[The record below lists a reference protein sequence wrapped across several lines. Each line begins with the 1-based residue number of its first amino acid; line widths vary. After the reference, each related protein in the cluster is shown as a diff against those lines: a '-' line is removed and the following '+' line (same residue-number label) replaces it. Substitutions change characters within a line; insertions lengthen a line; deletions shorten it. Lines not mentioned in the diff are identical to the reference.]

1 MPVSPL
7 ASLDTN
13 QMTSRAASPFSISA
27 MVDAC
32 CPDSFGEID
41 AAGGW
46 PCRISTTYA
55 PALIGL
61 DSGEAG
67 HGLKA
72 RKAAT
77 AATPSSRIPKGSR
90 LSLFMS

>member
-32 CPDSFGEID
+32 CPDSFLEID
-41 AAGGW
+41 AAGGCPW
-46 PCRISTTYA
+46 RISTTYA
-55 PALIGL
+55 PAEIGA
-61 DSGEAG
+61 DSGDAG
-67 HGLKA
+67 HGRSA
-72 RKAAT
+72 MNPAIP
-77 AATPSSRIPKGSR
+77 ATPRSRMPRGSR
-90 LSLFMS
+90 LSFT

>member
-41 AAGGW
+41 AAGGL

-67 HGLKA
+67 HGRNA
-72 RKAAT
+72 MNPAIPAM
-77 AATPSSRIPKGSR
+77 PSSRMPRGSR
-90 LSLFMS
+90 LSFT